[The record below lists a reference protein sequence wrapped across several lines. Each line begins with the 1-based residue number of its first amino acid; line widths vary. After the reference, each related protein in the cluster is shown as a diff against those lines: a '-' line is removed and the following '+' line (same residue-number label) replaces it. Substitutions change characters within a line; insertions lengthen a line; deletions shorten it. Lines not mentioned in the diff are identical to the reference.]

1 MMLTAK
7 DIIIE
12 NEKDKRI
19 YDYLIK
25 IRGEAGINFILKT
38 YFNGGTKPFI
48 SNVVKYSKIEIP
60 EDVLKGRETLSKD
73 DIKQRLDSI
82 KGLIKR

>member
-38 YFNGGTKPFI
+38 YFNGATKPFI

-73 DIKQRLDSI
+73 EIKQRLESV

>member
-60 EDVLKGRETLSKD
+60 EDVLKGHDTLSKD
-73 DIKQRLDSI
+73 DIKQRLDSL
-82 KGLIKR
+82 KSLIKR

>member
-1 MMLTAK
+1 MLTAK

-25 IRGEAGINFILKT
+25 IRGEAGINHILKV
-38 YFNGGTKPFI
+38 YFSGGTKPYI
-48 SNVVKYSKIEIP
+48 SNLIKYSKIEIP
-60 EDVLKGRETLSKD
+60 EDVLNGRVVLDKTETKQALEN
-73 DIKQRLDSI
+73 IK
-82 KGLIKR
+82 KLIKR